1 MERASGILLH
11 ITSLPGNSGIGGL
24 GPEAYRFAD
33 FLRDSGQHYWQMLP
47 VGPTG
52 FGNVPYQ
59 CSSVFAGNPLLIGLE
74 PLVED
79 GLLQIDDL
87 RDIRTFP
94 ESSVDFAAVSG
105 FKILL
110 LGKACREFDRLAT
123 GSQKSEFE
131 QFCAANAIW
140 LDDFAVFMA
149 LKEAHNL
156 TAWNTWEEPVR
167 RHQPDTLS
175 AFRSRLAVRIHYQKL
190 QQYLFDRQW
199 YSLKKYCNGNGIRLI
214 GDLPVFTALDSADV
228 WAHPG
233 MFYLDDH
240 GKPTVIAGV
249 PPDYFSK
256 TGQLWGNP
264 LYRWNVM
271 KENGYRWWL
280 DRFHHNLRMFDLVR
294 IDHFRGF
301 ARYWEIPGNDKTAER
316 GCWQPGPGAELFE
329 KLEMEIGK
337 LPVIAEDLGVI
348 TPDVEAMRDRFG
360 FPGMRVLLFAFNGD
374 AKNNPHLPHL
384 HRTNCVVYT
393 GTHDNTTVRGWFR
406 SEDTGA
412 TTQTAAERQE
422 ETQRALAYLGTD
434 GSRINWDFIRLA
446 MTSVADTA
454 IIPLQDVL
462 GFGNEARMN
471 TPGTTHGNWQ
481 WRFSANMLTDEIK
494 ERLKNLSEISG
505 RL

>member
-11 ITSLPGNSGIGGL
+11 ITSLPGKSGIGDL

-79 GLLQIDDL
+79 GLLEIDDL
-87 RDIRTFP
+87 RDIRIFP
-94 ESSVDFAAVSG
+94 ESSVDFAAASG
-105 FKILL
+105 YKIPLIE
-110 LGKACREFDRLAT
+110 KACREFDRLAT

-131 QFCAANAIW
+131 QFCMTNSVW

-156 TAWNTWEEPVR
+156 AAWNTWEEPVR
-167 RHQPDTLS
+167 LHQPDSLNIV
-175 AFRSRLAVRIHYQKL
+175 RSRLAVRIRYHKY
-190 QQYLFDRQW
+190 QQYFFDKQW
-199 YSLKKYCNGNGIRLI
+199 HTLKKYCNSNGISLI
-214 GDLPVFTALDSADV
+214 GDIPIFTALDSADV

-233 MFYLDDH
+233 MFYLDDR
-240 GKPTVIAGV
+240 GMPTVVAGV

-264 LYRWNVM
+264 LYRWDVM
-271 KENGYRWWL
+271 KEDGYRWWL
-280 DRFHHNLRMFDLVR
+280 DRIRYNIRLFDLVR

-301 ARYWEIPGNDKTAER
+301 ARYWEIPRIDKTAER
-316 GCWQPGPGAELFE
+316 GCWQPGPGAGLFE
-329 KLEMEIGK
+329 KLEQGIGK

-348 TPDVEAMRDRFG
+348 TPDVEALRDRFG
-360 FPGMRVLLFAFNGD
+360 FPGMRVLLFAFSGD
-374 AKNNPHLPHL
+374 AKKNLHLPYL

-393 GTHDNTTVRGWFR
+393 GTHDNTTVKGWFHG
-406 SEDTGA
+406 EDTGA
-412 TTQTAAERQE
+412 TTQTDAERQD
-422 ETQRALAYLGTD
+422 ETRRALAYLGTD

-454 IIPLQDVL
+454 IIPLQDIL
-462 GFGNEARMN
+462 GLGNEARMN

-481 WRFSANMLTDEIK
+481 WRFPVNMLTDEIK
-494 ERLKNLSEISG
+494 ERLKNITEISG